1 PEDKPSHIPPPTTLG
16 EAKKSPWWPQYRKA
30 AEEEIKG
37 LEDNGTWSLVPISS
51 VPRGKNILR
60 GKFVFDDKR
69 DDTGKIV
76 RFKARFVAMGFT
88 QRYGEDYFETYASVW
103 PRKVYGLCYPSSTR
117 TPPT

>member
-51 VPRGKNILR
+51 VPRGKSILR
-60 GKFVFDDKR
+60 GKFVFDDKLR
-69 DDTGKIV
+69 RVHHHHHDSDPSYS
-76 RFKARFVAMGFT
+76 RENFVTDF
-88 QRYGEDYFETYASVW
+88 GE
-103 PRKVYGLCYPSSTR
+103 GLVSGR
-117 TPPT
+117 GL